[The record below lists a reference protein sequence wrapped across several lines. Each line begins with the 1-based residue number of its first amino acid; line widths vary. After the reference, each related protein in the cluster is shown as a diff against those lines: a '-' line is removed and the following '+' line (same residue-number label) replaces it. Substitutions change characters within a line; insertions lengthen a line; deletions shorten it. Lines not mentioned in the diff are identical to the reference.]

1 MDEVEKCEKHVRDQI
16 RAEKI
21 IKGLNNSSFLIPQ
34 LASRS
39 KNRKTFKRHELQ
51 KWLWED
57 EFELDDIIEGL
68 IAASVIS
75 EITDNV
81 YEVTKDFW
89 HFWLSLNRGE
99 SPTEMIQNS
108 EF

>member
-34 LASRS
+34 LAYRS
-39 KNRKTFKRHELQ
+39 KNRKSITKFQLK
-51 KWLWED
+51 KWLPD
-57 EFELDDIIEGL
+57 DVIELDNIIAGL
-68 IAASVIS
+68 IAARSITEIS
-75 EITDNV
+75 DNV
-81 YEVTKDFW
+81 YAVTKDFW
-89 HFWLSLNRGE
+89 HFWPSLNRGE
-99 SPTEMIQNS
+99 SPTEIIQNS